1 MNLVDRYV
9 NEVGRRLPRKQR
21 EDVKMELRSTLEDS
35 LEDRVD
41 GEPSEEDVEAVLI
54 EFGSPE
60 KVAASYQ
67 PSGQY
72 LVGPDMFPFF
82 KIVIG
87 AVLLAVSIG
96 LAVAFF
102 MGAVFA
108 GPADSETG
116 RSIAVYLSKY
126 IQALL
131 TATGSVV
138 VVFFVLQRF
147 GIQPE
152 VEDESEWEPSQLPQV
167 DDFDLVGRGESIAGI
182 AFSAVFLLLLNV
194 FADKIGIVV
203 SWGDEPILNHIVQD
217 NLLLL
222 NIAIILGLGLN
233 IYLLWQGR
241 WNIYTRLAKLFI
253 DVFWLIIII
262 RMVNGIADNKEILVE
277 AGLVDPLPT
286 MFVLFGYFVVVGIA
300 VSIVVNVVKVIL
312 NMVQN
317 PQEGYQVKLGSD

>member
-1 MNLVDRYV
+1 
-9 NEVGRRLPRKQR
+9 
-21 EDVKMELRSTLEDS
+21 MELRSTLEDS
-35 LEDRVD
+35 LEDSVD
-41 GEPSEEDVEAVLI
+41 GEPSEDDVEALLM

-60 KVAASYQ
+60 KIAASYQ

-72 LVGPDMFPFF
+72 LVGPEMFPFF

-116 RSIAVYLSKY
+116 RRIAVYLGNY
-126 IQALL
+126 LQALL
-131 TATGSVV
+131 AATGSVV
-138 VVFFVLQRF
+138 IVFFVLQRY
-147 GIQPE
+147 GIQPD
-152 VEDESEWEPSQLPQV
+152 VEDESEWEPSQLPEV

-182 AFSAVFLLLLNV
+182 AFSAVILILLNV

-222 NIAIILGLGLN
+222 NVAIILGLSLN
-233 IYLLWQGR
+233 VYLLWQGR
-241 WNIYTRLAKLFI
+241 WNIYTRVAKLFV
-253 DVFWLIIII
+253 DLFWLIIII
-262 RMVNGIADNKEILVE
+262 RMVNGLSDGKEILVE

-312 NMVQN
+312 NLVQN
-317 PQEGYQVKLGSD
+317 PTEGFQIKFGSD

>member
-1 MNLVDRYV
+1 
-9 NEVGRRLPRKQR
+9 
-21 EDVKMELRSTLEDS
+21 MELRSTLEDS
-35 LEDRVD
+35 LEDSVD
-41 GEPSEEDVEAVLI
+41 GEPSEDDVEALLM

-60 KVAASYQ
+60 KIAASYQ

-72 LVGPDMFPFF
+72 LVGPEMFPFF

-116 RSIAVYLSKY
+116 RRIAVYLGNY
-126 IQALL
+126 LQALL
-131 TATGSVV
+131 AATGSVV
-138 VVFFVLQRF
+138 IVFFVLQRY
-147 GIQPE
+147 GIQPD
-152 VEDESEWEPSQLPQV
+152 VEDESEWEPSQLPEV

-182 AFSAVFLLLLNV
+182 AFSAVILILLNV

-222 NIAIILGLGLN
+222 NVAIILGLSLN
-233 IYLLWQGR
+233 VYLLWQGR
-241 WNIYTRLAKLFI
+241 WNIYTRVAKLFV
-253 DVFWLIIII
+253 DLFWLIIII
-262 RMVNGIADNKEILVE
+262 RMVNGLSDGKEILVE

-312 NMVQN
+312 KLVQN
-317 PQEGYQVKLGSD
+317 PTEGFQIKFGSD

>member
-67 PSGQY
+67 PSGKY

-147 GIQPE
+147 GIQPD

-203 SWGDEPILNHIVQD
+203 SWGDEPMLNHIIQD

-222 NIAIILGLGLN
+222 NVAIVLGLALN
-233 IYLLWQGR
+233 VYLLWQGR
-241 WNIYTRLAKLFI
+241 WNIYTRVAKLFI

-262 RMVNGIADNKEILVE
+262 RMVTGIVDSKEILVE

-317 PQEGYQVKLGSD
+317 LVSLYKCDIR